1 MNRLP
6 FWVATSAKGSFIG
19 ITAMITIND
28 HFFESITVTG
38 VSMAPTLS
46 ASFNETGEKDVL
58 LMKKWKPTKDLQRG
72 DVVMLNLPHKPE
84 KLGIKRVVALEGD
97 WVTLDYKRRPNDSRE
112 GPTAAGQVWD
122 AIGEQKE
129 FGVGKRRWKVPLG
142 HVWVE
147 GDNAGMSKDSNTYG
161 PVSKS
166 LIAGKAI
173 YCLWPWERFGE
184 KHWADYKIKTKVE
197 RATEVD
203 VGQWEN
209 LY

>member
-1 MNRLP
+1 
-6 FWVATSAKGSFIG
+6 
-19 ITAMITIND
+19 ITTMITIND

-97 WVTLDYKRRPNDSRE
+97 WVT
-112 GPTAAGQVWD
+112 
-122 AIGEQKE
+122 
-129 FGVGKRRWKVPLG
+129 WKVPLG

-147 GDNAGMSKDSNTYG
+147 GDNTGMSKDSNDYG

-184 KHWADYKIKTKVE
+184 KHWTGYKIKTKVE
-197 RATEVD
+197 RAT
-203 VGQWEN
+203 N
-209 LY
+209 

>member
-1 MNRLP
+1 MNKLLP
-6 FWVATSAKGSFIG
+6 WITTCAKGGFIG
-19 ITAMITIND
+19 ITTMITIND

-58 LMKKWKPTKDLQRG
+58 LMKKWKPTQGLQRG

-97 WVTLDYKRRPNDSRE
+97 WVMLDWKRRPKDSIE

-147 GDNAGMSKDSNTYG
+147 GDNTGMSKDSNDYG
-161 PVSKS
+161 PVSLCGL
-166 LIAGKAI
+166 LIGSSRYANMMITG
-173 YCLWPWERFGE
+173 L
-184 KHWADYKIKTKVE
+184 
-197 RATEVD
+197 
-203 VGQWEN
+203 
-209 LY
+209 

>member
-1 MNRLP
+1 MNKLP
-6 FWVATSAKGSFIG
+6 LWVPPAAKGIFIG
-19 ITAMITIND
+19 ITTWITVND
-28 HFFESITVTG
+28 HFFEPVTIEG

-46 ASFNETGEKDVL
+46 PTFKETGEKDVL
-58 LMKKWKPTKDLQRG
+58 LMKKWKPTKDLERG

-97 WVTLDYKRRPNDSRE
+97 WVTLDYKRRPKDSIE

-161 PVSKS
+161 PVSFRR
-166 LIAGKAI
+166 LHG
-173 YCLWPWERFGE
+173 GM
-184 KHWADYKIKTKVE
+184 H
-197 RATEVD
+197 VD
-203 VGQWEN
+203 MLTG
-209 LY
+209 